1 MHHKFD
7 LNQPVN
13 QYGNLLNLA
22 IANHQLEN
30 VIFLINYHME
40 KNDSKHL
47 IKINTLD
54 DKDNTCLILAV
65 QENQGDA
72 VLSILNYLA
81 L

>member
-1 MHHKFD
+1 M
-7 LNQPVN
+7 
-13 QYGNLLNLA
+13 
-22 IANHQLEN
+22 EN
-30 VIFLINYHME
+30 VIFLMNYHIE
-40 KNDSKHL
+40 RNDSKHL

-54 DKDNTCLILAV
+54 ENDNTCLILAV

>member
-1 MHHKFD
+1 
-7 LNQPVN
+7 
-13 QYGNLLNLA
+13 
-22 IANHQLEN
+22 
-30 VIFLINYHME
+30 ME
-40 KNDSKHL
+40 KNDSKHM

-54 DKDNTCLILAV
+54 HNDNTCLVLAV

>member
-1 MHHKFD
+1 
-7 LNQPVN
+7 
-13 QYGNLLNLA
+13 
-22 IANHQLEN
+22 
-30 VIFLINYHME
+30 ME
-40 KNDSKHL
+40 RNDSKHL

-54 DKDNTCLILAV
+54 DNDNTCLILAV